1 MELLESV
8 EPSPTIMVM
17 REEGEQDLDE
27 VKESNQE
34 HHGSTNE
41 VTKAM
46 SSTASLLT
54 KICPF
59 LLKKRKYTVLFAVCG
74 VYGLV
79 CL

>member
-41 VTKAM
+41 VTK
-46 SSTASLLT
+46 T
-54 KICPF
+54 
-59 LLKKRKYTVLFAVCG
+59 
-74 VYGLV
+74 
-79 CL
+79 

>member
-41 VTKAM
+41 VTKTM

-54 KICPF
+54 KI
-59 LLKKRKYTVLFAVCG
+59 Y
-74 VYGLV
+74 
-79 CL
+79 